1 MSTQLI
7 HCGAESP
14 GSSLG
19 CPPASAATQCAVL
32 RISGTGSFLSME
44 ISVGSLSG
52 LLSWM
57 LGEESPNAYP
67 SVGGDHCAHLVL
79 VPGVLGKDTH
89 PAVCVCVAS

>member
-1 MSTQLI
+1 
-7 HCGAESP
+7 
-14 GSSLG
+14 
-19 CPPASAATQCAVL
+19 
-32 RISGTGSFLSME
+32 ME